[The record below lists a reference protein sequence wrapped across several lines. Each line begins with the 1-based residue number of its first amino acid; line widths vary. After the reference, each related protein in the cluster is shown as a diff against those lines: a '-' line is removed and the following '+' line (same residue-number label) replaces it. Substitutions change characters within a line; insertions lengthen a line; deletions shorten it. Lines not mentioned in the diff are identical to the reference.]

1 MISSEVLQSLGIHL
15 GLLSIDE
22 RSFLDESG
30 YLFLN
35 GILTEDEVMYL
46 RYRLDELAEIEGN
59 AAGSAPHQEEGTVQ
73 LNCLIRI
80 LYSRSLSSL
89 RVFQLVFIH
98 VIGPDIQL
106 SSLSSRTVLPN
117 GQGPQGLHTDWRET
131 VEFGIYF
138 VCNAALQR
146 QSQSDR
152 LETP

>member
-1 MISSEVLQSLGIHL
+1 MGVLMISSEVLQSLGIHS

-46 RYRLDELAEIEGN
+46 RYRLDELAKIEGN

-89 RVFQLVFIH
+89 RVF
-98 VIGPDIQL
+98 
-106 SSLSSRTVLPN
+106 
-117 GQGPQGLHTDWRET
+117 
-131 VEFGIYF
+131 
-138 VCNAALQR
+138 
-146 QSQSDR
+146 
-152 LETP
+152 